1 LTGFARAGQ
10 ASKPTDDND
19 VHYGHNYGMRTYST
33 EAISK
38 ITVRLFRIQALLE
51 QIEQECEGHRDTLEL
66 IRREMKAAV
75 DALQPTT

>member
-1 LTGFARAGQ
+1 MA
-10 ASKPTDDND
+10 
-19 VHYGHNYGMRTYST
+19 TYST
-33 EAISK
+33 EAISR

-51 QIEQECEGHRDTLEL
+51 QIEHECDVHRDTLEL

>member
-1 LTGFARAGQ
+1 
-10 ASKPTDDND
+10 
-19 VHYGHNYGMRTYST
+19 MREYST

-51 QIEQECEGHRDTLEL
+51 QIEQECNSHRDTLDV

>member
-1 LTGFARAGQ
+1 
-10 ASKPTDDND
+10 
-19 VHYGHNYGMRTYST
+19 MRTYST

-38 ITVRLFRIQALLE
+38 ITVQLFRIQALLE
-51 QIEQECEGHRDTLEL
+51 QVEQECSGHRETLEL

>member
-1 LTGFARAGQ
+1 
-10 ASKPTDDND
+10 
-19 VHYGHNYGMRTYST
+19 VHYGHNLLMATYST
-33 EAISK
+33 EAISR

-51 QIEQECEGHRDTLEL
+51 QIEHECDVHRDTLEL

>member
-1 LTGFARAGQ
+1 VL
-10 ASKPTDDND
+10 
-19 VHYGHNYGMRTYST
+19 YGHNVQMRTYST

-38 ITVRLFRIQALLE
+38 ITVQLFRIQALLE
-51 QIEQECEGHRDTLEL
+51 QVEQECSGHRETLEL

>member
-1 LTGFARAGQ
+1 VQ
-10 ASKPTDDND
+10 
-19 VHYGHNYGMRTYST
+19 YGHNLQMRAYSS
-33 EAISK
+33 ESISK

-51 QIEQECEGHRDTLEL
+51 QIEHECESHRDTLEL

>member
-1 LTGFARAGQ
+1 
-10 ASKPTDDND
+10 
-19 VHYGHNYGMRTYST
+19 MRKYST

-51 QIEQECEGHRDTLEL
+51 QIENECDGHRDTLDL